1 MSSALARLASPVGR
15 ASLYHFTVYLPG
27 AVAGVFLAIWLA
39 EHGVSPEEIGL
50 INSAPVLVLLAIN
63 MVVGRLADRAKDW
76 RSVIIIVSMLSAL
89 APIGLFFVSEFW
101 GIALVWLLCT
111 VPGGL
116 VPPLTDAATLRLAK
130 RSGTDFGTIR
140 AWGTIGY
147 VVASV
152 GVGVVGGYFGAAAF
166 VPLFVG
172 LSVAR
177 AGIALLLPRFRAP
190 EPVVT
195 LTSVAIE
202 KPKLSASLK
211 LWFVL
216 PLIGF
221 AIVNSNNAVL
231 GGFGA
236 LVWHN
241 NGIPS
246 SYIGPLFAIAAT
258 AEALIMVF
266 WRRFGG
272 RITARNMILAAAVA
286 SLVRFFIMGFNPP
299 VEVLFFT
306 QALHAICFGMGYFG
320 VVHFIANWTSEDIA
334 AEAQGF
340 ANMLQQG
347 ASFISLSL
355 FGILVAHF
363 GGAAFF
369 ASSLFSVVG
378 IVCVLISLK
387 LKPPK
392 EA

>member
-39 EHGVSPEEIGL
+39 EHGISPEEIGL
-50 INSAPVLVLLAIN
+50 VNSAPVLVLLAIN
-63 MVVGRLADRAKDW
+63 MIVGRLADRAKDW

-101 GIALVWLLCT
+101 GIALVWVLCT

-152 GVGVVGGYFGAAAF
+152 SVGIIGGYFGAAAF

-177 AGIALLLPRFRAP
+177 AAIALLLPRFRAP

-195 LTSVAIE
+195 LTSVAVE

-211 LWFVL
+211 LWFIL

-246 SYIGPLFAIAAT
+246 SFIGPLFGMAAT
-258 AEALIMVF
+258 TEALLMVF
-266 WRRFGG
+266 WRRFNG
-272 RITARNMILAAAVA
+272 RITARNMILAASVA
-286 SLVRFFIMGFNPP
+286 SVLRFFIMGFNPP

-378 IVCVLISLK
+378 IACVLVSLK

-392 EA
+392 DA